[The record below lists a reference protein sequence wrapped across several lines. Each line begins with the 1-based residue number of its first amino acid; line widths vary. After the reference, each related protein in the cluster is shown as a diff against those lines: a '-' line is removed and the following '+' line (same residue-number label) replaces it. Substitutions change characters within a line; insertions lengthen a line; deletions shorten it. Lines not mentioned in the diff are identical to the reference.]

1 MILVGPVK
9 CRHCHVSLHAFG
21 RFSQRL
27 SAPVISSSRPS
38 ANEDL
43 PLPLRPT
50 TTVRPGAGSSLSVAG
65 RPIPRNPSTVT
76 SFSHTGGEASV
87 GRRRRGRVRRELD
100 DALGLGV
107 ELARLEPLQQQG
119 AKDGVHGLDRLA
131 IRRWVA
137 AIELPNVRH
146 SVATSPFARA
156 CSRTNSHCG
165 ISSAAAN
172 ALASSSMSRA
182 LASASLTRQNSACW
196 PAARCM
202 TQWPSSCPI
211 VNRRRGGHCL
221 ASCALTQIS
230 PRAGSSSPDS
240 A

>member
-76 SFSHTGGEASV
+76 SFSHTGGEASPV
-87 GRRRRGRVRRELD
+87 GG
-100 DALGLGV
+100 
-107 ELARLEPLQQQG
+107 G
-119 AKDGVHGLDRLA
+119 A
-131 IRRWVA
+131 A
-137 AIELPNVRH
+137 A
-146 SVATSPFARA
+146 
-156 CSRTNSHCG
+156 
-165 ISSAAAN
+165 SAA
-172 ALASSSMSRA
+172 SSMTL
-182 LASASLTRQNSACW
+182 LASAS
-196 PAARCM
+196 
-202 TQWPSSCPI
+202 SSL
-211 VNRRRGGHCL
+211 VSSR
-221 ASCALTQIS
+221 
-230 PRAGSSSPDS
+230 SSSRVRRTGS
-240 A
+240 IG